1 MYVLDIFCAAVAIL
15 VRIQY
20 LGSAS
25 KLGAL
30 RTKRGDQGRG
40 KKNHPLRIV
49 SKVSSRDKKMVQVNT
64 TEGNSIAS

>member
-25 KLGAL
+25 ELGAL

-40 KKNHPLRIV
+40 KKSTLRIV
-49 SKVSSRDKKMVQVNT
+49 SKVCSRDKKNGPGKHHGGQ
-64 TEGNSIAS
+64 

>member
-30 RTKRGDQGRG
+30 RTKRGDQGR
-40 KKNHPLRIV
+40 
-49 SKVSSRDKKMVQVNT
+49 DKKIT
-64 TEGNSIAS
+64 PTHSIKSELQGQKNGPGKHYGGQ